1 MQNRQPMSLV
11 HVYERTVGWL
21 RSPFR
26 RSAAA
31 AARPAPSRSRVPQ
44 PAQPPVVPVR
54 VNLVGDLPRTG
65 REPAPAPASPQA
77 HPFLATTAGKT
88 VVASSRATPHASG
101 SLEPVPEW
109 QFNQPVLLRRSR
121 RASSVV
127 AWTVVGGLGVAAVW
141 AMVAPLGETVAV
153 QGKLEPGSSV
163 RQVQAPVPGVI
174 EEVLVQ
180 EGELVRR
187 GDVLVRFDLS
197 DARSRLT
204 TAETIRERLINENQ
218 ILSASLGD
226 RPASGLTA
234 NQRLQLGSQAEDLR
248 SRRAMADEQ
257 LRASEARIAGLRQS
271 LSTAANIAERYE
283 RLAAEGAVSEV
294 QALDT
299 RNKANEIATSL
310 AAEERTADSLR
321 ASRVNVE
328 AGPSAELR
336 GRIEANL
343 RQISD
348 LDNQISQAR
357 LQLQYGVLIAP
368 TDGSVFDIDVSK
380 GSVVETSRTVLRVV
394 PNDDLIARVYIPNDA
409 IGHIAP
415 GQRAEVSLATF
426 PSSDYGPIPARIE
439 RIATDALTTEEM
451 AENLRTDA
459 QGLFFPATL
468 QLDSQRPPKLSAAV
482 ALKPGMALT
491 ADIHL
496 RERTVMALFTS
507 FFNNRQQE
515 LRRVR

>member
-1 MQNRQPMSLV
+1 
-11 HVYERTVGWL
+11 
-21 RSPFR
+21 
-26 RSAAA
+26 
-31 AARPAPSRSRVPQ
+31 
-44 PAQPPVVPVR
+44 VR
-54 VNLVGDLPRTG
+54 VNLVGDLPKPG
-65 REPAPAPASPQA
+65 RAPTPNPAPPQGSLAAQPSNPIQGPLKTKA
-77 HPFLATTAGKT
+77 HPFLATAAGKP
-88 VVASSRATPHASG
+88 VVASSGGPPQAPG
-101 SLEPVPEW
+101 SLEPAPEW

-127 AWTVVGGLGVAAVW
+127 AWTVIGGLGVAAVW

-163 RQVQAPVPGVI
+163 RKVQAPVPGVI
-174 EEVLVQ
+174 EEVLVE
-180 EGELVRR
+180 EGQQVRR

-204 TAETIRERLINENQ
+204 SAETIRERLINENQ

-234 NQRLQLGSQAEDLR
+234 NQQLQLGSQADDLR

-257 LRASEARIAGLRQS
+257 LRASEARIVGLRQS
-271 LSTAANIAERYE
+271 LSTATNIAERFE
-283 RLAAEGAVSEV
+283 RLAVEGAVSEV
-294 QALDT
+294 QALET

-310 AAEERTADSLR
+310 AAEERTAESLR

-328 AGPSAELR
+328 AAPSADLR

-348 LDNQISQAR
+348 LDNQIRQAS
-357 LQLQYGVLIAP
+357 LQLQYGVLAAP
-368 TDGSVFDIDVSK
+368 ADGSVFDIDVSK
-380 GSVVETSRTVLRVV
+380 GSVVETTRTLLRVV
-394 PNDDLIARVYIPNDA
+394 PNDALIARVYVPNDA
-409 IGHIAP
+409 IGYVAP

-426 PSSDYGPIPARIE
+426 PSSDYGSIPARID

-459 QGLFFPATL
+459 KGLYFPATL
-468 QLDSQRPPKLSAAV
+468 QLQSQLPPRLSDTV
-482 ALKPGMALT
+482 TLKPGMALT

-496 RERTVMALFTS
+496 RERTVLALFTR